1 MPGRN
6 PSDPT
11 VKKLGEDLQLQ
22 ISGVKKGLKVVKQ
35 MLANMGM
42 TARGRLDTPQAAIPH
57 LIAQRSQGSLVYPTV
72 KFLIPTL
79 TEELRAL
86 YIDKA
91 ENQILSGETEAQAK
105 ARAQSAV
112 AGTILG
118 AGATYRISVAENN
131 QAAGFIEAE
140 IGPVK
145 PKGDGTAR
153 QIQLIRIVALD
164 DRTAFAKNPDQN
176 PFTGDVFPFPAI
188 LVRDKYDI
196 YDTGKMPGSDITV
209 DADKFYFNVGPSI
222 DTPSGPLSANIV
234 GNTVNVE
241 TGVKGD
247 CKTSFKVQAS
257 AVDPTRTFQQT
268 GARKFEIRL
277 KKFSEAD
284 SAGDDEGPITA
295 TGEVM
300 DPSQTFIIIDKI
312 LELGERYKWKAVV
325 ATNGEDKIVVRPSQ
339 VVDFFGGGSP
349 ATAGIPEIK
358 AFTLSVAPLDNFRVE
373 ATITIEQYANGQP
386 LAPPPSPQLFATLLK
401 RATIGIKKRNGNLV
415 VEKKI
420 PLLDEEGVF
429 IQGASVSFT
438 RRIHIE
444 SNRQAAEVSAELFAI
459 NHTPAV
465 PIKRTATAAG
475 DSDLNVK
482 PSDPAPGLIFTAPDD
497 DTVDGDDAFADFTV
511 SLVPPQ
517 TFADAQIDTIGIR
530 LRKTSGMSDDD
541 PDDNRRKLDK
551 FPIEPEQQ
559 GLMEAVFR
567 IRNLKYGRRYFW
579 VRNVAFRNGVNGARS
594 RSLKVN
600 VPFRAGLALQD
611 PSGISI
617 SGTASPFKK
626 RNADIFI
633 TLVQTTPPVFLK
645 NIQIFQDLNDGLGFP
660 VEPLRVINVKDN
672 PKFQVAGGT
681 ITIKRRVEIPPGVTG
696 IRYFLRAVAVGG
708 LSKDSAPFTQS
719 AAGGPEAPTDLPSVP
734 TPADIIFNGINQ
746 DVGMGSAKVT
756 VRIAAEWNRIKTFA
770 QVLADSARF
779 ILTDPGDAANPSME
793 RYPSPKATP
802 DPTATTVDIE
812 FPSLVAGKQYL
823 LKRNITY
830 RNGVP
835 AKSQISNVAFVAGGP
850 IGTTGSPGLPE
861 LSDLSVTLQQIMS
874 DGNKPDSRSAEYILR
889 FTQAKT
895 QTGAGGTNM
904 SVVSGQFTATVTS
917 TSDLR
922 VGYTVRTGLQSRTV
936 ISINSSTSITVDQ
949 AWIAT
954 TNISWTFTPPVVL
967 IKRIKPSLVRNL
979 QLRPRKGERILD
991 DPFDDNQQPIIAAGA
1006 KQITRDINVPKKSN
1020 FSVTVRIISVGN
1032 NFRDVS
1038 ATIPM
1043 TSPEDEGLADS
1054 GAPNATPRTTRLRW
1068 REGENGT
1075 LRVRFALTQ
1084 KNPGDPIGD
1093 ADNLLTHFTN
1103 KVLFKFLVFG
1113 SGAYLWNPDS
1123 RQTLF
1128 IGGGTADPLNNPAHM
1143 PFLVDIGKGTSANFN
1158 NRVPKNDAQGNQ
1170 NIDTDDDVLFND
1182 LSVRFSTLNCGLY
1195 VFNRFGD
1202 EVTGTLVATAANI
1215 DTTPRGAGAG
1225 FDVNENTF

>member
-1 MPGRN
+1 MTG
-6 PSDPT
+6 
-11 VKKLGEDLQLQ
+11 
-22 ISGVKKGLKVVKQ
+22 
-35 MLANMGM
+35 GM
-42 TARGRLDTPQAAIPH
+42 KGRLDTPQAAIPH
-57 LIAQRSQGSLVYPTV
+57 LIAQRSQGSLVYSTV
-72 KFLIPTL
+72 KFLIPTQ

-86 YIDKA
+86 YIDRA
-91 ENQILSGETEAQAK
+91 ENQVLAGETMDQAK

-131 QAAGFIEAE
+131 QTAGFIEAE

-196 YDTGKMPGSDITV
+196 YDEGKMPGSDITNST
-209 DADKFYFNVGPSI
+209 DGFYFNVGPSI
-222 DTPSGPLSANIV
+222 DTPSGPLLGKIV
-234 GNTVNVE
+234 GNTVNTE
-241 TGVKGD
+241 TGIKGD
-247 CKTSFKVQAS
+247 CKVTFRVDAS
-257 AVDPTRTFQQT
+257 AADPTRTFQQT
-268 GARKFEIRL
+268 GTRKLEIRL

-284 SAGDDEGPITA
+284 GAGDDEGPITA
-295 TGEVM
+295 TAEVT
-300 DPSQTFIIIDKI
+300 DPTQTFILIDKI
-312 LELGERYKWKAVV
+312 LELGEHYKWKAVV

-339 VVDFFGGGSP
+339 AVEFFGGGSP

-358 AFTLSVAPLDNFRVE
+358 AFTLAVVPLDNFRVE
-373 ATITIEQYANGQP
+373 ATINIEQYANGQP
-386 LAPPPSPQLFATLLK
+386 VTPPPSPQTFATLLK

-444 SNRQAAEVSAELFAI
+444 SNRRDAEISAELFAI
-459 NHTPAV
+459 NHTPSV

-482 PSDPAPGLIFTAPDD
+482 PSDPAANLLSTAPDD

-517 TFADAQIDTIGIR
+517 TFAEAQIDHIGIR
-530 LRKTSGMSDDD
+530 LRKAGGMSDDD
-541 PDDNRRKLDK
+541 PDDNRRKLDI
-551 FPIEPEQQ
+551 FPVEPEQQ
-559 GLMEAVFR
+559 GLMQATFR
-567 IRNLKYGRRYFW
+567 IRKLKYGRRYLW
-579 VRNVAFRNGVNGARS
+579 VRNVAFRGGANGDRS
-594 RSLKVN
+594 RSAKTN
-600 VPFRAGLALQD
+600 VAFRAGLALQD
-611 PSGISI
+611 PAGITI
-617 SGTASPFKK
+617 SGTAVPFRK

-633 TLVQTTPPVFLK
+633 TVQQTNPPVFLK

-660 VEPLRVINVKDN
+660 VEPLRVVNVKDN
-672 PKFQVAGGT
+672 PKFQVFGPP
-681 ITIKRRVEIPPGVTG
+681 ITIKRRVEVPPGVTG

-719 AAGGPEAPTDLPSVP
+719 AAGSPEAPTDLPSVP

-746 DVGMGSAKVT
+746 DVAMGAAKVT
-756 VRIAAEWNRIKTFA
+756 VRIAAEWNRTKTFA

-823 LKRNITY
+823 LKRNVTY

-850 IGTTGSPGLPE
+850 VGTTGSPGLPE
-861 LSDLSVTLQQIMS
+861 LADVSVTLQQVMS
-874 DGNKPDSRSAEYILR
+874 DNNKPDSRSAEYVLS
-889 FTQAKT
+889 FTQAKP
-895 QTGAGGTNM
+895 QSGTGTMA
-904 SVVSGQFTATVTS
+904 VVTGQFTASVTS
-917 TSDLR
+917 TAQIQA
-922 VGYTVRTGLQSRTV
+922 GYSVRTGLQTRTV
-936 ISINSSTSITVDQ
+936 VSVNSSTSITVDQ

-954 TNISWTFTPPVVL
+954 TTLSWTFTPPVVL
-967 IKRIKPSLVRNL
+967 IKRLKPFLVRNSGNK
-979 QLRPRKGERILD
+979 PRKGERILD
-991 DPFDDNQQPIIAAGA
+991 DPFDDFNQPIIAAGV
-1006 KQITRDINVPKKSN
+1006 KRITRDLNVPKKSN
-1020 FSVTVRIISVGN
+1020 FVVMVRIIAVGN
-1032 NFRDVS
+1032 NFRDVTAAVS
-1038 ATIPM
+1038 M
-1043 TSPEDEGLADS
+1043 TSPEDEGLADDA
-1054 GAPNATPRTTRLRW
+1054 APTATFRTSRLRW
-1068 REGENGT
+1068 REGENGV
-1075 LRVRFALTQ
+1075 LRARFALTP
-1084 KNPGDPIGD
+1084 KNPGDAIGN

-1103 KVLFKFLVFG
+1103 KLLFKFLVA
-1113 SGAYLWNPDS
+1113 GAGVYLWNPDS

-1128 IGGGTADPLNNPAHM
+1128 VGGGTVDPLTIPAQQ
-1143 PFLVDIGKGTSANFN
+1143 PFLVDIGKGTSATFN
-1158 NRVPKNDAQGNQ
+1158 NRVPKNASQGNQ
-1170 NIDTDDDVLFND
+1170 NLDDDDSVLFNN
-1182 LSVRFSTLNCGLY
+1182 LSVSSSTLNCDLY
-1195 VFNRFGD
+1195 VFNRFND
-1202 EVTGTLVATAANI
+1202 QLTGSLAATAANI
-1215 DTTPRGAGAG
+1215 STTPRGAGAG